1 MRRSLGTA
9 STRASRPRTLPA
21 LACALLAA
29 LSLAAA
35 LPSAAWAAE
44 AAFEGKGAASE
55 QGTLAE
61 KPEGSEQ
68 DELAASVSM
77 YRLYNPYT
85 GEHLYTSST
94 VERQAC
100 VDAGW
105 RYEGVGWQAPEKGK
119 PVYRLYNPHVT
130 GGDHHYTMSGYER
143 DQLVKAGWR
152 DEGVAWYSGGDVPL
166 YRQYN
171 PNAKTG
177 THNYTASKQENDELV
192 DAGWQ
197 AEGIGWYAVAEGS
210 STPIM
215 GESLLT
221 AEQMADYYTY
231 YTEQVLAPSGKKVTY
246 PEVYAEKGA
255 PTIEDFCKILVE
267 EAEAEGVRAD
277 VVFMQAMKE
286 TGWLGYGG
294 AVQAEW
300 CNFAGL
306 GAVNSNPVDGANR
319 FPDVRTG
326 LRAQVQHL
334 KAYASTEPL
343 VNECVD
349 LRFDLVKRGVAP
361 TLEGLDGRWAVP
373 GNGYGASIS
382 RMIDDAVLYSQS
394 K

>member
-1 MRRSLGTA
+1 MRTSLGMA
-9 STRASRPRTLPA
+9 STVASRPRRLAA
-21 LACALLAA
+21 LACALLVA
-29 LSLAAA
+29 LTVAVS
-35 LPSAAWAAE
+35 LPSPARAE
-44 AAFEGKGAASE
+44 DVATGDE
-55 QGTLAE
+55 QAE
-61 KPEGSEQ
+61 QSGLVS
-68 DELAASVSM
+68 SVSM
-77 YRLYNPYT
+77 YRLYNRWT
-85 GEHLYTSST
+85 GEHFYTSRIT
-94 VERQAC
+94 ERQAC
-100 VDAGW
+100 VGAGW
-105 RYEGVGWQAPEKGK
+105 TYEGVGWQAPEDGD
-119 PVYRLYNPHVT
+119 PVYRLYNPYVK
-130 GGDHHYTMSGYER
+130 GGDHHYTTSETER
-143 DQLVKAGWR
+143 QACIRAGWR

-171 PNAKTG
+171 PFATTG
-177 THNYTASKQENDELV
+177 THNYTASEDENDALLKE
-192 DAGWQ
+192 GWKE
-197 AEGIGWYAVAEGS
+197 EGIAWYAVDEGS

-221 AEQMADYYTY
+221 AEQMADYYVY
-231 YTEQVLAPSGKKVTY
+231 YTEQVLAPAGKDVSY

-255 PTIEDFCKILVE
+255 ATIYDFCEILVE
-267 EAEAEGVRAD
+267 EAETEGVRAD

-294 AVQAEW
+294 AVQVEW

-349 LRFDLVKRGVAP
+349 QRFDHIKRGVAP

>member
-1 MRRSLGTA
+1 MRVPLGTA
-9 STRASRPRTLPA
+9 STRDSRPRGVA
-21 LACALLAA
+21 VLACALFVA
-29 LSLAAA
+29 LTVAVS
-35 LPSAAWAAE
+35 LPSPARAE
-44 AAFEGKGAASE
+44 DVVTGDERGKLVS
-55 QGTLAE
+55 
-61 KPEGSEQ
+61 
-68 DELAASVSM
+68 SVSM
-77 YRLYNPYT
+77 YRLYNRWT
-85 GEHLYTSST
+85 GEHFYTSST
-94 VERQAC
+94 TERQAC

-105 RYEGVGWQAPEKGK
+105 TYEGVGWQAPEEGD
-119 PVYRLYNPHVT
+119 PVYRLYNPYVK
-130 GGDHHYTMSGYER
+130 GGDHHYTTSETER
-143 DQLVKAGWR
+143 QACIRAGWR

-171 PNAKTG
+171 PFATTG
-177 THNYTASKQENDELV
+177 THNYTASEDENDALLKE
-192 DAGWQ
+192 GWKE
-197 AEGIGWYAVAEGS
+197 EGIAWYAVDEGS

-221 AEQMADYYTY
+221 AEQMADYYVY
-231 YTEQVLAPSGKKVTY
+231 YTEQVLAPAGKDVSY

-255 PTIEDFCKILVE
+255 ATIYDFCEILVE
-267 EAEAEGVRAD
+267 EAETEGVRAD

>member
-1 MRRSLGTA
+1 MRTSLGMA
-9 STRASRPRTLPA
+9 STAASRPRRLAA
-21 LACALLAA
+21 LACALLVA
-29 LSLAAA
+29 LTVAVS
-35 LPSAAWAAE
+35 LPSPARAE
-44 AAFEGKGAASE
+44 DVATGDE
-55 QGTLAE
+55 QAE
-61 KPEGSEQ
+61 QSGLVS
-68 DELAASVSM
+68 SVSM
-77 YRLYNPYT
+77 YRLYNRWT
-85 GEHLYTSST
+85 GEHFYTSST
-94 VERQAC
+94 TERQAC

-105 RYEGVGWQAPEKGK
+105 TYEGVGWQAPEEGD
-119 PVYRLYNPHVT
+119 PVYRLYNSYVE
-130 GGDHHYTMSGYER
+130 GGDHHYTMDAAER
-143 DQLVKAGWR
+143 DALIKEGWTYE
-152 DEGVAWYSGGDVPL
+152 DVAWYSDGDVPL

-171 PNAKTG
+171 PFATTG
-177 THNYTASKQENDELV
+177 THNYTASEDENDALLKE
-192 DAGWQ
+192 GWKE
-197 AEGIGWYAVAEGS
+197 EGIAWYAVDEGS

-221 AEQMADYYTY
+221 AEQMADYYVY
-231 YTEQVLAPSGKKVTY
+231 YTEQVLAPAGKDVSY

-255 PTIEDFCKILVE
+255 ATIYDFCEILVE
-267 EAEAEGVRAD
+267 EAETEGVRAD

-334 KAYASTEPL
+334 KAYASIEPL
-343 VNECVD
+343 VNDPDNPVD
-349 LRFDLVKRGVAP
+349 QRFYLVKPRGSAP

-382 RMIDDAVLYSQS
+382 RMIDDAVLYAQS